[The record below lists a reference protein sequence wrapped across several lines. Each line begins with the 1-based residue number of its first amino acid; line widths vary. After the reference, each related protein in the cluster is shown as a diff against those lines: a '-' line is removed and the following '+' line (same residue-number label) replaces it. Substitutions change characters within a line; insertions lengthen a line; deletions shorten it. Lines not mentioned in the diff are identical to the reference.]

1 MKQQESIARTPFW
14 WFMLLNHSVKISR
27 NLLSVLCYQ
36 WIERMGGF
44 VIGREVVEF
53 NLLDVCLGLGLQVL
67 GEKKLI

>member
-1 MKQQESIARTPFW
+1 
-14 WFMLLNHSVKISR
+14 
-27 NLLSVLCYQ
+27 
-36 WIERMGGF
+36 MGGF